1 MRAFLLFVFVLAF
14 SVAAVDE
21 ANAFRFSPFRA
32 KFEPSGDGANQLF
45 TVENNTGEPASVQIR
60 IMTRDVDVDGGEKNA
75 DAEKDFMIYPA
86 QLVLEPHASRSV
98 RVQWVGA
105 PNLKEEKAYRIIA
118 EQLPVNLD
126 KKKPK
131 TSAVKFLVSYRGA
144 LFVTPPGL
152 AHNVTLDFSGTTQ
165 DATGKR
171 VLEIVLHNRG
181 TQHALLRNLK
191 LDIKDD
197 KNNTVSL
204 SGENQLKGV
213 TGEGILAGH
222 RRQFVIPRPEGL
234 SGKVKHIDF
243 TFDKQAF

>member
-1 MRAFLLFVFVLAF
+1 MRTILLFLSILFI
-14 SVAAVDE
+14 SVATVHE
-21 ANAFRFSPFRA
+21 ANAFRFAPFRA
-32 KFEPSGDGANQLF
+32 KFEPSGDGANHLF
-45 TVENNTGEPASVQIR
+45 TVENNTEDPASVQIR
-60 IMTRDVDVDGGEKNA
+60 ITTRDVDVDGGEKNT

-98 RVQWVGA
+98 RVQWVGD

-126 KKKPK
+126 KKAPK
-131 TSAVKFLVSYRGA
+131 TSAVKFLVSYHGA

-152 AHNVTLDFSGTTQ
+152 AHNVTLDFSGATK
-165 DATGKR
+165 DATGKK

-181 TQHALLRNLK
+181 TQHAMLRNLK

-197 KNNTVSL
+197 KGNTITL
-204 SGENQLKGV
+204 AGEDQLKGV
-213 TGEGILAGH
+213 TGEGILARH
-222 RRQFVIPRPEGL
+222 RRQFMIPWPKGL
-234 SGKVKHIDF
+234 AGVPKHIDF

>member
-1 MRAFLLFVFVLAF
+1 MRAFLLFVFVLTF
-14 SVAAVDE
+14 SVAAVHE
-21 ANAFRFSPFRA
+21 ASAFRFSPFRA

-60 IMTRDVDVDGGEKNA
+60 ITTRDVDVDGGEKNA
-75 DAEKDFMIYPA
+75 DAEKDFVIYPA
-86 QLVLEPHASRSV
+86 QMVLKPHASRSV

-131 TSAVKFLVSYRGA
+131 TSTVKFLVSYRGA

-165 DATGKR
+165 DATGKK

-197 KNNTVSL
+197 KNNTISL
-204 SGENQLKGV
+204 SGDQLKGI
-213 TGEGILAGH
+213 TGEGILAKH
-222 RRQFVIPRPEGL
+222 RRRFMIPRPEGL